1 MTEVDVLLELER
13 KLNAHAAEHAGCH
26 EYAEACAT
34 HVENAE
40 AQPDKMA
47 QQVCPHVPPRAPTC
61 APPPPLHE
69 PLRAPARPHAPPYV
83 QHHPPCGINA
93 APPPHPP
100 LTPSPCSLK
109 SKARST

>member
-47 QQVCPHVPPRAPTC
+47 QQVCPHAPPRAPTR
-61 APPPPLHE
+61 APPP
-69 PLRAPARPHAPPYV
+69 RAPARPYAPPRA
-83 QHHPPCGINA
+83 PARPC
-93 APPPHPP
+93 APPPAPAC
-100 LTPSPCSLK
+100 PCVVL
-109 SKARST
+109 RSGVL

>member
-47 QQVCPHVPPRAPTC
+47 QQVCPH
-61 APPPPLHE
+61 APPP
-69 PLRAPARPHAPPYV
+69 
-83 QHHPPCGINA
+83 
-93 APPPHPP
+93 
-100 LTPSPCSLK
+100 SL
-109 SKARST
+109 

>member
-47 QQVCPHVPPRAPTC
+47 HNRCAHTRLHAPPHVPPP
-61 APPPPLHE
+61 HE
-69 PLRAPARPHAPPYV
+69 PLRAPTRPHGPLRAPARSHPPPPASARPCVPMRAPTRPHAPPWV
-83 QHHPPCGINA
+83 PA
-93 APPPHPP
+93 V
-100 LTPSPCSLK
+100 
-109 SKARST
+109 

>member
-47 QQVCPHVPPRAPTC
+47 QQVCPHAPPRAPTR
-61 APPPPLHE
+61 APPHSWWSVT
-69 PLRAPARPHAPPYV
+69 RR
-83 QHHPPCGINA
+83 
-93 APPPHPP
+93 
-100 LTPSPCSLK
+100 
-109 SKARST
+109 

>member
-47 QQVCPHVPPRAPTC
+47 HNRCAHTRLHAPPHVPPP
-61 APPPPLHE
+61 
-69 PLRAPARPHAPPYV
+69 RAPARPHAPPGV
-83 QHHPPCGINA
+83 
-93 APPPHPP
+93 
-100 LTPSPCSLK
+100 
-109 SKARST
+109 